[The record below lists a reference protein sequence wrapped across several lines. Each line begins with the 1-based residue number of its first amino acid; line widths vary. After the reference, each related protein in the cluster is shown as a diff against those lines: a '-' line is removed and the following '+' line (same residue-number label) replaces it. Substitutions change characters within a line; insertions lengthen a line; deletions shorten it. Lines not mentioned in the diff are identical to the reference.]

1 MTLETRI
8 YNTSNLPDQAGRI
21 AESIEFWFDRQQ
33 RPLPWRVSYDPYL
46 VWVSE
51 VMLQQTRMEVVLRYF
66 PSFTTRFPDVRAL
79 AAAPEEQVLAAWS
92 GLGYYRRARM
102 LHAGARDVVER
113 FGGVIPGD
121 PHSLQTIAGIG
132 RYTAGAIASI
142 AYRQRAPIVDGNV
155 ARVASRLF
163 AIEAAVGSRELMT
176 AAWQEAARLVDAC
189 TDPRALNQGLMEIG
203 ALVCTPQRPDCET
216 CALRVDCRAYASGR
230 ASRLPLPK
238 ARRATT
244 RMVVPLYLIDDGL
257 GRFLM
262 RRERGAL
269 MTAMLHLPHGS
280 TALLGGRLLSVVEK
294 ELIGSFRHTITTR
307 NVEFRL
313 HRADLREI
321 ADSDDYEWVD
331 PDSLAQLPHP
341 SYVAKAVAMA
351 LTVNR

>member
-1 MTLETRI
+1 M
-8 YNTSNLPDQAGRI
+8 PDQPGRI
-21 AESIEFWFDRQQ
+21 AESIEFWFDRHQ
-33 RPLPWRVSYDPYL
+33 RPLPWRLSYDPYL

-66 PSFTTRFPDVRAL
+66 SPFVTRFPEVRAL
-79 AAAPEEQVLAAWS
+79 AAASEEEVLAAWS

-113 FGGVIPGD
+113 FGGVIPAD
-121 PHSLQTIAGIG
+121 PDSLQTIAGIG

-142 AYRQRAPIVDGNV
+142 AWRQRAAIVDGNV

-163 AIEAAVGSRELMT
+163 AIEAAVGSRELMA
-176 AAWQEAARLVDAC
+176 AAWSQAAGLVEAC
-189 TDPRALNQGLMEIG
+189 SDPRALNQGLMEIG
-203 ALVCTPQRPDCET
+203 ALVCTPQKPDCVS
-216 CALRVDCRAYASGR
+216 CPVRDDCRAWATGR
-230 ASRLPLPK
+230 ASTLPFPK
-238 ARRATT
+238 ERRVAT
-244 RMVVPLYLIDDGL
+244 RMIVPLYLIDDGR

-269 MTAMLHLPHGS
+269 MTSMLHLPHGS
-280 TALLGGRLLSVVEK
+280 NALLGGRVLSVVER

-307 NVEFRL
+307 NIEFRL

-321 ADSDDYEWVD
+321 ADSGEYEWVD

-341 SYVAKAVAMA
+341 SYVAKAVALA
-351 LTVNR
+351 RA